1 MMYIGA
7 PYIQVTKDPEPI
19 EALKNRKIYV
29 AF

>member
-19 EALKNRKIYV
+19 EALKNRKFYI